1 MLDLP
6 LQGAQCHDSIP
17 GQELRSLMPY
27 SEAKKKK
34 KRAAKAIRNIR
45 DKIPESREPSRRNL
59 RMHSAWESFVIFGHK
74 PVAEI

>member
-17 GQELRSLMPY
+17 GQELRSLMPC
-27 SEAKKKK
+27 SEAKKI
-34 KRAAKAIRNIR
+34 KRAAKAISNIR
-45 DKIPESREPSRRNL
+45 DKIPESREPFRSNL

-74 PVAEI
+74 PVSEI